1 MAPITTT
8 PTTPTTP
15 ITPTTPRH
23 SDPSPPVIARHSRA
37 LTRADMSIN
46 PVQAAVMRHVLY
58 MIANA
63 EFDPNEV
70 TPLEF
75 GVGLQE
81 MALAV
86 LLATTPRENTQ

>member
-1 MAPITTT
+1 M
-8 PTTPTTP
+8 TP
-15 ITPTTPRH
+15 ITPAPAPAT
-23 SDPSPPVIARHSRA
+23 AQNSRA
-37 LTRADMSIN
+37 LTRADVHIS

-81 MALAV
+81 MALSV
-86 LLATTPRENTQ
+86 LLATTPKQPSVEEALQ